1 MPCQLLPA
9 CPGVEMRGSPPL
21 APPHFVCVE
30 TFTLPYLTWYLTEMC
45 RNVSFDLVL
54 TDTKQRPPS
63 TEKRLR
69 VADVRVKCQKNAP
82 GITIDPVDKAPQSR
96 RSGAGVEASIDASTV
111 ALQRPK
117 TGA

>member
-1 MPCQLLPA
+1 MFPD
-9 CPGVEMRGSPPL
+9 
-21 APPHFVCVE
+21 F
-30 TFTLPYLTWYLTEMC
+30 
-45 RNVSFDLVL
+45 NFDLVL

>member
-1 MPCQLLPA
+1 MAEPA
-9 CPGVEMRGSPPL
+9 RGRPRRKNVAEFNPREPL
-21 APPHFVCVE
+21 
-30 TFTLPYLTWYLTEMC
+30 
-45 RNVSFDLVL
+45 SFDLVL

>member
-1 MPCQLLPA
+1 MIPGISTVIAVRFVVVPGIFSSDPSGLPWA
-9 CPGVEMRGSPPL
+9 L
-21 APPHFVCVE
+21 
-30 TFTLPYLTWYLTEMC
+30 
-45 RNVSFDLVL
+45 
-54 TDTKQRPPS
+54 
-63 TEKRLR
+63 EKRLR
-69 VADVRVKCQKNAP
+69 VADMRVSYQKNTP

>member
-1 MPCQLLPA
+1 MASQAAHGAGDGALRRRSCILGRIFWPA
-9 CPGVEMRGSPPL
+9 LKRYSQGRGPVPFYPSHSREVSVFIYL
-21 APPHFVCVE
+21 
-30 TFTLPYLTWYLTEMC
+30 FT
-45 RNVSFDLVL
+45 
-54 TDTKQRPPS
+54 S